1 MADPLP
7 PPVEL
12 ERLIV
17 HGLACEWDEA
27 CAALAPSVRRLLRRP
42 LFALKAFEHR
52 WGAWSREHQEIS
64 LSRSLALTRDWGD
77 VRDVLLHEMA
87 HQVADQALNGL
98 NEPPHGPAFCTACGM
113 LGADPRASGTFP
125 TLRQR
130 VELAANEDGDRET
143 RRIRKLLRL
152 AGSPNRHE
160 AEAAMLKAHELMA
173 RHTRGQIASN
183 APRQYMS
190 VFVGAPALRHS
201 RSCYHLAA
209 LLRDF
214 YFVMPVWVPAYV
226 VSKGRMGRVLEISG
240 TPKNGQTA
248 GRVSGLIAGVARREW
263 DPVAIGRGARFDDF
277 VLGILEGLRVR
288 LEAVAVGRDRG
299 AERTTALQKVVDPGL
314 RAYAK
319 RRYGRLVHRAGAAT
333 RLDARAMEAGRRIGR
348 SIVLAEDGVDRV
360 VSTARL
366 PQRLPSVDR
375 SSSTG

>member
-1 MADPLP
+1 MVDSLHPPL
-7 PPVEL
+7 EL

-27 CAALAPSVRRLLRRP
+27 CAALAPSVRRQLRRP
-42 LFALKAFEHR
+42 LFALKEFERR
-52 WGAWSREHQEIS
+52 WGAWSRDHQEIS
-64 LSRSLALTRDWGD
+64 LSRSLALTHDWGD

-98 NEPPHGPAFCTACGM
+98 NEPPHGPAFCTACEM

-152 AGSPNRHE
+152 ARSSNRHE

-173 RHTRGQIASN
+173 RHTRGQIVSN

-190 VFVGAPALRHS
+190 LFAGVPALRHS

-240 TPKNGQTA
+240 TPKNVQTA
-248 GRVSGLIAGVARREW
+248 WRVAALINGVARSEW
-263 DPVAIGRGARFDDF
+263 TPAGIGRGARFDDF
-277 VLGILEGLRVR
+277 VLGVIEGFRTR
-288 LEAVAVGRDRG
+288 LETAAVVPVGGTQNVR
-299 AERTTALQKVVDPGL
+299 ALQTVEDPGL
-314 RAYAK
+314 RTYGK
-319 RRYGRLVHRAGAAT
+319 RRYGRLVHRSSAPS
-333 RLDARAMEAGRRIGR
+333 RLDPRALEAGRRLGR
-348 SIVLAEDGVDRV
+348 GIVLSEDGTERIA
-360 VSTARL
+360 STARL
-366 PQRLPSVDR
+366 PQPLPPADR
-375 SSSTG
+375 PSSKD